1 MKAFQSRSD
10 SAMQALRALA
20 CLGQRVA
27 VSGLSMGKLPSKLG
41 ESFVQIHRFT
51 PYTPLER

>member
-1 MKAFQSRSD
+1 
-10 SAMQALRALA
+10 LA